1 MLKSCIERHQPF
13 LSLLNHYLTI
23 NKVSQPMTEQ
33 SITPT
38 YDWNLKNCRVK
49 IDDPDTRA
57 WAEFV
62 INNLTKS
69 NKDVLQ
75 GTLPVTLM
83 MNGWLSEDTA
93 MMFSSIIEDRWKAMV
108 KAVDNGK
115 LKSKTYPSLGYQRE
129 RHVVGAAICE
139 LMSQGYDSE
148 FFKSLE
154 NFKLK

>member
-1 MLKSCIERHQPF
+1 
-13 LSLLNHYLTI
+13 
-23 NKVSQPMTEQ
+23 MTEQ

-83 MNGWLSEDTA
+83 MNGWLSE
-93 MMFSSIIEDRWKAMV
+93 
-108 KAVDNGK
+108 
-115 LKSKTYPSLGYQRE
+115 
-129 RHVVGAAICE
+129 
-139 LMSQGYDSE
+139 
-148 FFKSLE
+148 
-154 NFKLK
+154 